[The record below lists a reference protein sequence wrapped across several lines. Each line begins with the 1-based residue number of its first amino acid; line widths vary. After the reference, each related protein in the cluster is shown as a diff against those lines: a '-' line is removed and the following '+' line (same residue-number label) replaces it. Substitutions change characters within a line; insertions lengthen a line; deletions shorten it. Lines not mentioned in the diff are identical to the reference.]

1 MKTIPLWAIPL
12 IALHCSAGA
21 ADTNLT
27 LYGIVDM
34 GIDSKHVQGP
44 DASKQKITGITSGG
58 LSDSLIGIKGQEA
71 LANGW
76 SANFQLESLFDG
88 TTGELSDTDRFFSN
102 AAWLGLGNEQFGEF
116 RLGRQHTVGQEF
128 GSALEV
134 ASWRDMS
141 MGSTFKA
148 SDNYSVNNS
157 VNYLSPSWGGM
168 RIGAS
173 YSFDVLGDQRS
184 GQKSPSYSLA
194 AQYEQGPLIIVA
206 TWDKTLLSD
215 NALADAHNPE
225 ALQLGASYDFDI
237 VKVSAAW
244 SRQKNGYAGLNGGDP
259 DELGLGLG
267 AAEFARGGRLDAYL
281 LGLAVP
287 IGANGTV
294 VAQWS
299 LVKPNWQWTDGEKAS
314 NGQVATLGY
323 IHQLSPRTS
332 VYAMAG
338 VAKRY
343 SLDDQIVQGQGTTT
357 QYMAGINHQF

>member
-1 MKTIPLWAIPL
+1 MKKTMPLWVIPF
-12 IALHCSAGA
+12 IALHCSASSA
-21 ADTNLT
+21 ESDLT
-27 LYGIVDM
+27 LYGVIDM
-34 GIDSKHVQGP
+34 GIDSTHVRGP
-44 DASKQKITGITSGG
+44 DASTQKMTGLTSGG
-58 LSDSLIGIKGQEA
+58 LTDSLIGIKGREA
-71 LANGW
+71 LTNGW

-102 AAWLGLGNEQFGEF
+102 AAWVGLRNEHLGEF
-116 RLGRQHTVGQEF
+116 RLGRQHTVGQQF

-134 ASWRDMS
+134 ASWKNMG

-157 VNYLSPSWGGM
+157 VNYLSPSWGGF
-168 RIGAS
+168 RLGAS

-194 AQYEQGPLIIVA
+194 AQYEQGPINIVA

-215 NALADAHNPE
+215 TALADARNPE

-267 AAEFARGGRLDAYL
+267 VAEFARGGRLDAYL

-287 IGANGTV
+287 VGSNGTV
-294 VAQWS
+294 GDPMVPGQTQLAM
-299 LVKPNWQWTDGEKAS
+299 DGW
-314 NGQVATLGY
+314 
-323 IHQLSPRTS
+323 
-332 VYAMAG
+332 
-338 VAKRY
+338 
-343 SLDDQIVQGQGTTT
+343 
-357 QYMAGINHQF
+357 